1 MTRTRTNANGEGSI
15 YKRADGKWVAAL
27 VVEDPDTGDR
37 KRRVLYGRTRT
48 EARQKLRAAQDRAE
62 QDLPITDTRA
72 TLGEWSEK
80 WITTTL
86 EASDRKQST
95 RDLYATIARRYI
107 GEDPIARRTLDKLK
121 PSDIE
126 AFLLRM
132 RNTPKDPESED
143 PDPAPKYSGSTIRT
157 TYTVLRAILDGAK
170 RDGLIARNPAEA
182 VKRPAV
188 ERTEARYLT
197 IPEARALMHASKGSR
212 YHHAVVLIAHTG
224 LRRGEALALRWDDVD
239 LDTDNPAIRV
249 RGTLARSRGRLTV
262 TTPKTSQSIRTVP
275 LAPDAV
281 DALRAQRTAQKRD
294 RLKAANVWTDT
305 DFVFTTAT
313 GEPVDPRN
321 LYRVV
326 QVAATAAGLEHVGVH
341 ALRHTAATL
350 MLEGGVNI
358 KAVSSLLGH
367 SSVAITGDVYAH
379 VTDDTARAAMATLSG
394 ALGERT
400 A

>member
-1 MTRTRTNANGEGSI
+1 MNRTRAAANGEGSI

-27 VVEDPDTGDR
+27 VVEDPETGKR
-37 KRRVLYGRTRT
+37 RRRVLYGKTRT
-48 EARQKLRAAQDRAE
+48 EARAKLREAQDRADE
-62 QDLPITDTRA
+62 GMPFTDKRA
-72 TLGEWSEK
+72 ELGG
-80 WITTTL
+80 WIERWVTTTL

-95 RDLYATIARRYI
+95 KDLYATVARRYI
-107 GEDPIARRTLDKLK
+107 GDDPIARRTLDRLK
-121 PSDIE
+121 PSDVE

-132 RNTPKDPESED
+132 RNTPKNPEDEDADPI
-143 PDPAPKYSGSTIRT
+143 PKFSSSTIRT

-170 RDGLIARNPAEA
+170 RDGLIARNPIEA

-188 ERTEARYLT
+188 ERVEARYLT
-197 IPEARALMHASKGSR
+197 TTEARALMAASKSSR

-224 LRRGEALALRWDDVD
+224 LRRGGALALRWDDVD
-239 LDTDNPAIRV
+239 LDAEHPSIRV
-249 RGTLARSRGRLTV
+249 RGTRGRLVV
-262 TTPKTSQSIRTVP
+262 TTPKTMQSTRTIP

-294 RLKAANVWTDT
+294 RLRAANIWTDT
-305 DFVFTTAT
+305 GFVFTTAT

-326 QVAATAAGLEHVGVH
+326 QVAAASAGLEHVGVH

-358 KAVSSLLGH
+358 KAVSALLGH

-379 VTDDTARAAMATLSG
+379 VTDDTARAAMATLG
-394 ALGERT
+394 GRT
-400 A
+400 R

>member
-1 MTRTRTNANGEGSI
+1 MSRTRAAANGEGSI

-27 VVEDPDTGDR
+27 VVEDPETGKR
-37 KRRVLYGRTRT
+37 RRRVLYGKTRT
-48 EARQKLRAAQDRAE
+48 EARHKLREAQDRA
-62 QDLPITDTRA
+62 DDGLPITDKRA
-72 TLGEWSEK
+72 ELGG
-80 WITTTL
+80 WIDRWVTTTL

-95 RDLYATIARRYI
+95 KDLYATVARRYI
-107 GEDPIARRTLDKLK
+107 ATDPIAHRTLDRLK
-121 PSDIE
+121 PSDVE

-143 PDPAPKYSGSTIRT
+143 ADPIPKYSSSTIRT
-157 TYTVLRAILDGAK
+157 TYTVLRAIRDGAK
-170 RDGLIARNPAEA
+170 RDGLIARNPVEA

-188 ERTEARYLT
+188 ERVEARYLT

-262 TTPKTSQSIRTVP
+262 TTPKTTQSIRTVP

-294 RLKAANVWTDT
+294 RLRAANIWTDT
-305 DFVFTTAT
+305 GYVFTTAT

-358 KAVSSLLGH
+358 KAVSALLGH

-379 VTDDTARAAMATLSG
+379 VTDDTARAAMATLGG